1 MNGLFGEE
9 FRHLPGMRFAVVVA
23 AFLIGLVTG
32 IAALNQ
38 GEIHGVTNKH
48 PVNEDLTRNFPLR
61 RGVD

>member
-1 MNGLFGEE
+1 MGFQVKSSGI
-9 FRHLPGMRFAVVVA
+9 FSGMRFAVVVA

-38 GEIHGVTNKH
+38 GENHGVTNKH
-48 PVNEDLTRNFPLR
+48 PVNEDLARNFPLR

>member
-1 MNGLFGEE
+1 MK
-9 FRHLPGMRFAVVVA
+9 FAIVVA